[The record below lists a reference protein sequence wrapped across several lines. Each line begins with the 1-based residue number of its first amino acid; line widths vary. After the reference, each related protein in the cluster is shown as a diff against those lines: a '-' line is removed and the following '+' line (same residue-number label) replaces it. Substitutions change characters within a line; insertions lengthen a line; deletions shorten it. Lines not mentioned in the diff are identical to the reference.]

1 MKLIEISKKLE
12 EVIEKSDLYDSI
24 KIFKNEFSILETS
37 DLEKTILSMDEENRV
52 LKIGIVGRVNAGKS
66 SLLNALV
73 FDGKDILPKA
83 ATPMTA
89 ALTKLEYGEII
100 EANVEFYT
108 QEDIDSLKTYYNKY
122 EEKFEKLKKEKLDEL
137 KEKEIKKLKVA
148 EIDEYTKNNIEQ
160 KSENIANREMK
171 KDEQLFS
178 SYDQYSKIKASNL
191 SLNELKKFENIQ
203 ADNIDSLNKKLY
215 DFVGADG
222 KYMPFTKSVTIKL
235 NNENLKDI
243 EIIDT
248 PGINDPIASREERTK
263 ELLKNCDVI
272 FVVSP
277 SGQFLS
283 SEDIDLL
290 DRITKKEGI
299 QEIYII
305 ASQIDNQ
312 LYGSEKE
319 KNRGDLLKVLE
330 SIKNTLTKSMKDVI
344 TEQIKQFPYQ
354 EDIFDKFMKN
364 DVLYSS
370 GATYSMLQRFEDK
383 ENWDDNLNHIWK
395 NLNQHYKDYFSDDLS
410 AKANLYLLS
419 NMQNIQNAL
428 KEVREK
434 KDEIIRKRKE
444 EFIKAKLNSFEK
456 YNKSIQK
463 DIKEKIEKIKSSDI
477 KDIKTK
483 KDNLLKVKSQTSE
496 AVNWKYED
504 FLDANKRNLNILLVK
519 EVNKY
524 FQNNNDEIS
533 KSEDTKKESYIYDK
547 KKAWYDIYI
556 FEERYEK
563 ISYDVVVVKAGMI
576 QNALE
581 DLSLYIENSMK
592 NSISEEVNSLKGNI
606 YKQIMPVLEK
616 NDGDKNLDLHQI
628 QKSVRN
634 IISSLRIPEI
644 NYTNKLPN
652 ELKKSGTLKGR
663 EAEDFIERAKN
674 YAKSFQRNIIRDIE
688 KHLNTLFGSLKQ
700 HNLGEE
706 IFSHYKKEIEN
717 LENDIENIEQSLL
730 KNEYI
735 LKQLESIK

>member
-12 EVIEKSDLYDSI
+12 EVIEKSDLYDSV

-395 NLNQHYKDYFSDDLS
+395 NLNQHYKDYFSDDES

-444 EFIKAKLNSFEK
+444 EFIKAKLNSFEQ

-504 FLDANKRNLNILLVK
+504 FLDANKTNSK
-519 EVNKY
+519 EFFK
-524 FQNNNDEIS
+524 
-533 KSEDTKKESYIYDK
+533 
-547 KKAWYDIYI
+547 
-556 FEERYEK
+556 
-563 ISYDVVVVKAGMI
+563 
-576 QNALE
+576 
-581 DLSLYIENSMK
+581 
-592 NSISEEVNSLKGNI
+592 
-606 YKQIMPVLEK
+606 
-616 NDGDKNLDLHQI
+616 
-628 QKSVRN
+628 
-634 IISSLRIPEI
+634 
-644 NYTNKLPN
+644 
-652 ELKKSGTLKGR
+652 
-663 EAEDFIERAKN
+663 
-674 YAKSFQRNIIRDIE
+674 
-688 KHLNTLFGSLKQ
+688 
-700 HNLGEE
+700 
-706 IFSHYKKEIEN
+706 
-717 LENDIENIEQSLL
+717 
-730 KNEYI
+730 
-735 LKQLESIK
+735 

>member
-444 EFIKAKLNSFEK
+444 EFIKAKLNSFEQ

-504 FLDANKRNLNILLVK
+504 FLYENERNLNILLVK

-533 KSEDTKKESYIYDK
+533 KSEDTKTESYTKDHGFWSLK
-547 KKAWYDIYI
+547 FGDD
-556 FEERYEK
+556 RYEK
-563 ISYDVVVVKAGMI
+563 ISYDIVVVKAGMI

-606 YKQIMPVLEK
+606 YKQIMQVLEK

>member
-37 DLEKTILSMDEENRV
+37 DLEKTILSMNEENRV
-52 LKIGIVGRVNAGKS
+52 LKIGIVGRVKAGKS

-89 ALTKLEYGEII
+89 ALTKLEYGEKMG
-100 EANVEFYT
+100 ASVDFYT
-108 QEDIDSLKTYYNKY
+108 QSDIDSLKKDFDKY
-122 EEKFEKLKKEKLDEL
+122 KQEFEKLKKQKFEEL
-137 KEKEIKKLKVA
+137 KNIQQRKLKV
-148 EIDEYTKNNIEQ
+148 EILDESTKQEILQ
-160 KSENIANREMK
+160 KAENIANDEMK

-178 SYDQYSKIKASNL
+178 YYDQYSRIKASNL
-191 SLNELKKFENIQ
+191 GLSELKKFENIQ
-203 ADNIDSLNKKLY
+203 ANDIGSLSKKLY
-215 DFVGADG
+215 DFVGAGG
-222 KYMPFTKSVTIKL
+222 KYMPFTKSVNIKL
-235 NNENLKDI
+235 NNKNLKDI

-248 PGINDPIASREERTK
+248 PGINDPIVSREERTK

-272 FVVSP
+272 FVVSS

-299 QEIYII
+299 QEIYVI
-305 ASQIDNQ
+305 ASQVDNQ

-319 KNRGDLLKVLE
+319 KNSGSLPKVLE
-330 SIKNTLTKSMKDVI
+330 SIKNTLTKRMKDVI
-344 TEQIKQFPYQ
+344 TQQIKQFPSQ

-370 GATYSMLQRFEDK
+370 GATYSMLQRFNDK
-383 ENWDDNLNHIWK
+383 KNWDKNLEHIWK
-395 NLNQHYKDYFSDDLS
+395 NLNQHYKDYFSDDES
-410 AKANLYLLS
+410 AKANLDLLS
-419 NMQNIQNAL
+419 NMKNIQNTL

-456 YNKSIQK
+456 YNKSIQE

-504 FLDANKRNLNILLVK
+504 FLDANKQILKSSLNK
-519 EVNKY
+519 EINKY
-524 FQNNNDEIS
+524 FQKNSEEIS
-533 KSEDTKKESYIYDK
+533 SSEDTKTESYTKDHGFWSWK
-547 KKAWYDIYI
+547 FGDD
-556 FEERYEK
+556 RYEK

-581 DLSLYIENSMK
+581 NLSLYIENSIK
-592 NSISEEVNSLKGNI
+592 VSIDNEINSLKIDI
-606 YKQIMPVLEK
+606 YKHILPVLREK
-616 NDGDKNLDLHQI
+616 AGDKNLDVHQI

-634 IISSLRIPEI
+634 IISLLEIPEI
-644 NYTNKLPN
+644 NYTNTLPN
-652 ELKKSGTLKGR
+652 ELKRSGTLKGS

-674 YAKSFQRNIIRDIE
+674 YANSFQRNIIRDIE
-688 KHLNTLFGSLKQ
+688 RHLNTVFDSLKQ

-706 IFSHYKKEIEN
+706 IFYHYKKEIEN

>member
-37 DLEKTILSMDEENRV
+37 DLEKTILSMNEENRV
-52 LKIGIVGRVNAGKS
+52 LKIGIVGRVKAGKS

-89 ALTKLEYGEII
+89 ALTKLEYGEKMG
-100 EANVEFYT
+100 ASVDFYT
-108 QEDIDSLKTYYNKY
+108 QSDIDSLKKDFDKY
-122 EEKFEKLKKEKLDEL
+122 KQEFEKLKKQKFEEL
-137 KEKEIKKLKVA
+137 KNIQQRKLKV
-148 EIDEYTKNNIEQ
+148 EILDESTKQEILQ
-160 KSENIANREMK
+160 KAENIANDEMK

-178 SYDQYSKIKASNL
+178 YYDQYSRIKASNL
-191 SLNELKKFENIQ
+191 GLSELKKFENIQ
-203 ADNIDSLNKKLY
+203 ANDIGSLSKKLY
-215 DFVGADG
+215 DFVGAGG
-222 KYMPFTKSVTIKL
+222 KYMPFTKSVNIKL
-235 NNENLKDI
+235 NNKNLKDI

-248 PGINDPIASREERTK
+248 PGINDPIVSREERTK

-272 FVVSP
+272 FVVSS

-299 QEIYII
+299 QEIYVI
-305 ASQIDNQ
+305 ASQVDNQ

-319 KNRGDLLKVLE
+319 KNSGSLPKVLE
-330 SIKNTLTKSMKDVI
+330 SIKNTLTKRMKDVI
-344 TEQIKQFPYQ
+344 TQQIKQFPSQ

-370 GATYSMLQRFEDK
+370 GATYSMLQRFNDK
-383 ENWDDNLNHIWK
+383 KNWDKNLEHIWK
-395 NLNQHYKDYFSDDLS
+395 NLNQHYKDYFSDDES
-410 AKANLYLLS
+410 AKANLDLLS
-419 NMQNIQNAL
+419 NMKNIQNTL

-444 EFIKAKLNSFEK
+444 EFIKAKLNSFEQ
-456 YNKSIQK
+456 YNKSIQE

-504 FLDANKRNLNILLVK
+504 FLDANKQILKSSLNK
-519 EVNKY
+519 EINKY
-524 FQNNNDEIS
+524 FQKNSEEIS
-533 KSEDTKKESYIYDK
+533 SSEDTKTESYTKDHGFWSWK
-547 KKAWYDIYI
+547 FGDD
-556 FEERYEK
+556 RYEK

-581 DLSLYIENSMK
+581 NLSLYIENSIK
-592 NSISEEVNSLKGNI
+592 VSIDNEINSLKIDI
-606 YKQIMPVLEK
+606 YKHILPVLREK
-616 NDGDKNLDLHQI
+616 AGDKNLDVHQI

-634 IISSLRIPEI
+634 IISLLEIPEI
-644 NYTNKLPN
+644 NYTNTLPN
-652 ELKKSGTLKGR
+652 ELKRSGTLKGS

-674 YAKSFQRNIIRDIE
+674 YANSFQRNIIRDIE
-688 KHLNTLFGSLKQ
+688 RHLNTVFDSLKQ

-706 IFSHYKKEIEN
+706 IFYHYKKEIEN
-717 LENDIENIEQSLL
+717 LENDIENIEQSLV

>member
-395 NLNQHYKDYFSDDLS
+395 NLNQHYKDYFSDDES

-504 FLDANKRNLNILLVK
+504 FLDANERNLNILLVK

-663 EAEDFIERAKN
+663 EAEVFIERAKN
-674 YAKSFQRNIIRDIE
+674 YANNFKRNIIRDIE

-717 LENDIENIEQSLL
+717 LENDIENIEQSLV

>member
-444 EFIKAKLNSFEK
+444 EFIKAKLNSFEQ

-533 KSEDTKKESYIYDK
+533 KSEDTKTESYIKDHGLFS
-547 KKAWYDIYI
+547 WRFFSD
-556 FEERYEK
+556 RYEK
-563 ISYDVVVVKAGMI
+563 ISYDIVVVKAGMI

-652 ELKKSGTLKGR
+652 ELKKSGTLKGS

-706 IFSHYKKEIEN
+706 LFSHYKKEIEN
-717 LENDIENIEQSLL
+717 LENDIENIEQSLV

>member
-395 NLNQHYKDYFSDDLS
+395 NLNQHYKDYFSDDES

-504 FLDANKRNLNILLVK
+504 FLYENERNLNILLVK

-533 KSEDTKKESYIYDK
+533 KSEDTKTESYTKDHGFWSLK
-547 KKAWYDIYI
+547 FGDD
-556 FEERYEK
+556 RYEK
-563 ISYDVVVVKAGMI
+563 ISYDIVVVKAGMI

>member
-504 FLDANKRNLNILLVK
+504 FLYENERNLNILLVK

-533 KSEDTKKESYIYDK
+533 KSEDTKTESYTKDHGFWSLK
-547 KKAWYDIYI
+547 FGND
-556 FEERYEK
+556 RYEK
-563 ISYDVVVVKAGMI
+563 ISYDIVVVKAGMI

-606 YKQIMPVLEK
+606 YKQIMPILEK

-663 EAEDFIERAKN
+663 AAEDFIERAKN

>member
-12 EVIEKSDLYDSI
+12 EIIKKSDLYDSV
-24 KIFKNEFSILETS
+24 KIFRNEFSILETS
-37 DLEKTILSMDEENRV
+37 DLEKTILSMNEENRV
-52 LKIGIVGRVNAGKS
+52 LKIGIVGRVKAGKS

-89 ALTKLEYGEII
+89 ALTKLEYGEKMG
-100 EANVEFYT
+100 ASVDFYT
-108 QEDIDSLKTYYNKY
+108 QSDIDSLKKDFDKY
-122 EEKFEKLKKEKLDEL
+122 KQEFEKLKKQKFEEL
-137 KEKEIKKLKVA
+137 KNIQQRKLKV
-148 EIDEYTKNNIEQ
+148 EILDESTKQEILQ
-160 KSENIANREMK
+160 KAENIANDEMK

-178 SYDQYSKIKASNL
+178 YYDQYSRIKASNL
-191 SLNELKKFENIQ
+191 GLSELKKFENIQ
-203 ADNIDSLNKKLY
+203 ANDIGSLSKKLY
-215 DFVGADG
+215 DFVGAGG
-222 KYMPFTKSVTIKL
+222 KYMPFTKSVNIKL
-235 NNENLKDI
+235 NNKNLKDI

-248 PGINDPIASREERTK
+248 PGINDPIVSREERTK

-272 FVVSP
+272 FVVSS

-299 QEIYII
+299 QEIYVI
-305 ASQIDNQ
+305 ASQVDNQ

-319 KNRGDLLKVLE
+319 KNSGSLPKVLE
-330 SIKNTLTKSMKDVI
+330 SIKNTLTKRMKDVI
-344 TEQIKQFPYQ
+344 TQQIKQFPSQ

-370 GATYSMLQRFEDK
+370 GATYSMLQRFNDK
-383 ENWDDNLNHIWK
+383 KNWDKNLEHIWK
-395 NLNQHYKDYFSDDLS
+395 NLNQHYKDYFSDDES
-410 AKANLYLLS
+410 AKANLDLLS
-419 NMQNIQNAL
+419 NMKNIQNTL

-444 EFIKAKLNSFEK
+444 EFIKAKLNSLGQ
-456 YNKSIQK
+456 YNQSIQK

-504 FLDANKRNLNILLVK
+504 FLDANKQILKSSLNK
-519 EVNKY
+519 EINKY
-524 FQNNNDEIS
+524 FQKNSEEIS
-533 KSEDTKKESYIYDK
+533 SSEDTKTESYTKDHGFWSWK
-547 KKAWYDIYI
+547 FGDD
-556 FEERYEK
+556 RYEK

-581 DLSLYIENSMK
+581 NLSLYIENSIK
-592 NSISEEVNSLKGNI
+592 VSIDNEINSLKIDI
-606 YKQIMPVLEK
+606 YKHILPVLREK
-616 NDGDKNLDLHQI
+616 AGDKNLDVHQI

-634 IISSLRIPEI
+634 IISLLEIPEI
-644 NYTNKLPN
+644 NYTNTLPN
-652 ELKKSGTLKGR
+652 ELKRSGTLKGS

-674 YAKSFQRNIIRDIE
+674 YANSFQRNIIRDIE
-688 KHLNTLFGSLKQ
+688 RHLNTVFDSLKQ

-706 IFSHYKKEIEN
+706 IFYHYKKEIEN
-717 LENDIENIEQSLL
+717 LENDIENIEQSLI

>member
-504 FLDANKRNLNILLVK
+504 FLDANKQILKSSLNK
-519 EVNKY
+519 EINKY

-533 KSEDTKKESYIYDK
+533 KSEDTKTESYTKDHGFWSLK
-547 KKAWYDIYI
+547 FGDD
-556 FEERYEK
+556 RYEK
-563 ISYDVVVVKAGMI
+563 ISYDIVVVKAGMI

>member
-504 FLDANKRNLNILLVK
+504 FLDANKQILKSSLNK
-519 EVNKY
+519 EINKY

-533 KSEDTKKESYIYDK
+533 KSEDTKTESYTKDHGFCSWK
-547 KKAWYDIYI
+547 FFSD
-556 FEERYEK
+556 RYEK
-563 ISYDVVVVKAGMI
+563 ISYDIVVVKAGMI

-606 YKQIMPVLEK
+606 YKQIMPILEK

>member
-444 EFIKAKLNSFEK
+444 EFIKAKLNSFEQ

-504 FLDANKRNLNILLVK
+504 FLYENERNLNILLVK

-533 KSEDTKKESYIYDK
+533 KSEDTKTESYTKDHGFWSLK
-547 KKAWYDIYI
+547 FGDD
-556 FEERYEK
+556 RYEK
-563 ISYDVVVVKAGMI
+563 ISYDIVVVKAGMI

-606 YKQIMPVLEK
+606 YKQIMPILEK

>member
-395 NLNQHYKDYFSDDLS
+395 NLNQHYKDYFSDDES

-444 EFIKAKLNSFEK
+444 EFIKAKLNSFEQ

-504 FLDANKRNLNILLVK
+504 FLDANKQILKSSLNK
-519 EVNKY
+519 EINKY

-717 LENDIENIEQSLL
+717 LENDIENIEQSLV

>member
-12 EVIEKSDLYDSI
+12 EIIKKSDLYDSV
-24 KIFKNEFSILETS
+24 KIFRNEFSILETS
-37 DLEKTILSMDEENRV
+37 DLEKTILSMNEENRV
-52 LKIGIVGRVNAGKS
+52 LKIGIVGRVKAGKS
-66 SLLNALV
+66 SLLDALV

-89 ALTKLEYGEII
+89 ALTKLEYGEKMG
-100 EANVEFYT
+100 ASVDFYT
-108 QEDIDSLKTYYNKY
+108 QSDIDSLKKDFDKY
-122 EEKFEKLKKEKLDEL
+122 KQEFEKLKKQKFEEL
-137 KEKEIKKLKVA
+137 KNIQQRKLKV
-148 EIDEYTKNNIEQ
+148 EILDESTKQEILQ
-160 KSENIANREMK
+160 KAENIANDEMK

-178 SYDQYSKIKASNL
+178 YYDQYSRIKASNL
-191 SLNELKKFENIQ
+191 GLSELKKFENIQ
-203 ADNIDSLNKKLY
+203 ANDIGSLSKKLY
-215 DFVGADG
+215 DFVGAGG
-222 KYMPFTKSVTIKL
+222 KYMPFTKSVNIKL
-235 NNENLKDI
+235 NNKNLKDI

-248 PGINDPIASREERTK
+248 PGINDPIVSREERTK

-272 FVVSP
+272 FVVSS

-299 QEIYII
+299 QEIYVI
-305 ASQIDNQ
+305 ASQVDNQ

-319 KNRGDLLKVLE
+319 KNSGSLPKVLE
-330 SIKNTLTKSMKDVI
+330 SIKNTLTKRMKDVI
-344 TEQIKQFPYQ
+344 TQQIKQFPSQ

-370 GATYSMLQRFEDK
+370 GATYSMLQRFNDK
-383 ENWDDNLNHIWK
+383 KNWDKNLEHIWK
-395 NLNQHYKDYFSDDLS
+395 NLNQHYKDYFSDDES
-410 AKANLYLLS
+410 AKANLDLLS
-419 NMQNIQNAL
+419 NMKNIQNTL

-444 EFIKAKLNSFEK
+444 EFIKAKLNSLGQ
-456 YNKSIQK
+456 YNQSIQK
-463 DIKEKIEKIKSSDI
+463 DIKEKIEKIKSSDV

-504 FLDANKRNLNILLVK
+504 FLDANKQILKSSLNK
-519 EVNKY
+519 EINKY
-524 FQNNNDEIS
+524 FQKNSEEIS
-533 KSEDTKKESYIYDK
+533 SSEDTKTESYTKDHGFWSWK
-547 KKAWYDIYI
+547 FGDD
-556 FEERYEK
+556 RYEK

-581 DLSLYIENSMK
+581 NLSLYIENSIK
-592 NSISEEVNSLKGNI
+592 VSIDNEINSLKIDI
-606 YKQIMPVLEK
+606 YKHILPVLREK
-616 NDGDKNLDLHQI
+616 AGDKNLDVHQI

-634 IISSLRIPEI
+634 IISLLEIPEI
-644 NYTNKLPN
+644 NYTNTLPN
-652 ELKKSGTLKGR
+652 ELKRSGTLKGS

-674 YAKSFQRNIIRDIE
+674 YANSFQRNIIRDIE
-688 KHLNTLFGSLKQ
+688 RHLNTVFDSLKQ

-706 IFSHYKKEIEN
+706 IFYHYKKEIEN
-717 LENDIENIEQSLL
+717 LENDIENIEQSLI

>member
-504 FLDANKRNLNILLVK
+504 FLYENERNLNILLVK

-533 KSEDTKKESYIYDK
+533 KSEDTKTESYTKDHGFWSLK
-547 KKAWYDIYI
+547 FGDD
-556 FEERYEK
+556 RYEK
-563 ISYDVVVVKAGMI
+563 ISYDIVVVKAGMI

-606 YKQIMPVLEK
+606 YKQIMPILEK

>member
-395 NLNQHYKDYFSDDLS
+395 NLNQHYKDYFSDDES

-444 EFIKAKLNSFEK
+444 EFIKAKLNSFEQ

-504 FLDANKRNLNILLVK
+504 FLDANERNLNILLVK

>member
-160 KSENIANREMK
+160 KSENIANREIK

-504 FLDANKRNLNILLVK
+504 FLYENERNLNILLVK

-533 KSEDTKKESYIYDK
+533 KSEDTKTESYTKDHGFWSLK
-547 KKAWYDIYI
+547 FGDD
-556 FEERYEK
+556 RYEK
-563 ISYDVVVVKAGMI
+563 ISYDIVVVKAGMI

-606 YKQIMPVLEK
+606 YKQIMPILEK

>member
-37 DLEKTILSMDEENRV
+37 DLEKTILSMNEENRV
-52 LKIGIVGRVNAGKS
+52 LKIGIVGRVKAGKS

-89 ALTKLEYGEII
+89 ALTKLEYGEKMG
-100 EANVEFYT
+100 ASVDFYT
-108 QEDIDSLKTYYNKY
+108 QSDIDSLKKDFDKY
-122 EEKFEKLKKEKLDEL
+122 KQEFEKLKKQKFEEL
-137 KEKEIKKLKVA
+137 KNIQQRKLKV
-148 EIDEYTKNNIEQ
+148 EILDESTKQEILQ
-160 KSENIANREMK
+160 KAENIANDEMK

-178 SYDQYSKIKASNL
+178 YYDQYSRIKASNL
-191 SLNELKKFENIQ
+191 GLSELKKFENIQ
-203 ADNIDSLNKKLY
+203 ANDIGSLSKKLY
-215 DFVGADG
+215 DFVGAGG
-222 KYMPFTKSVTIKL
+222 KYMPFTKSVNIKL
-235 NNENLKDI
+235 NNKNLKDI

-248 PGINDPIASREERTK
+248 PGINDPIVSREERTK

-272 FVVSP
+272 FVVSS

-299 QEIYII
+299 QEIYVI
-305 ASQIDNQ
+305 ASQVDNQ

-319 KNRGDLLKVLE
+319 KNSGSLPKVLE
-330 SIKNTLTKSMKDVI
+330 SIKNTLTKRMKDVI
-344 TEQIKQFPYQ
+344 TQQIKQFPSQ

-370 GATYSMLQRFEDK
+370 GATYSMLQRFNDK
-383 ENWDDNLNHIWK
+383 KNWDKNLEHIWK
-395 NLNQHYKDYFSDDLS
+395 NLNQHYKDYFSDDES
-410 AKANLYLLS
+410 AKANLDLLS
-419 NMQNIQNAL
+419 NMKNIQNTL

-444 EFIKAKLNSFEK
+444 EFIKAKLNSLGQ
-456 YNKSIQK
+456 YNQSIQK
-463 DIKEKIEKIKSSDI
+463 DIKEKIEKIKSSDV

-504 FLDANKRNLNILLVK
+504 FLDANKQILKSSLNK
-519 EVNKY
+519 EINKY
-524 FQNNNDEIS
+524 FQKNSEEIS
-533 KSEDTKKESYIYDK
+533 SSEDTKTESYTKDHGFWSWK
-547 KKAWYDIYI
+547 FGDD
-556 FEERYEK
+556 RYEK

-581 DLSLYIENSMK
+581 NLSLYIENSIK
-592 NSISEEVNSLKGNI
+592 VSIDNEINSLKIDI
-606 YKQIMPVLEK
+606 YKHILPVLREK
-616 NDGDKNLDLHQI
+616 AGDKNLDVHQI

-634 IISSLRIPEI
+634 IISLLEIPEI
-644 NYTNKLPN
+644 NYTNTLPN
-652 ELKKSGTLKGR
+652 ELKRSGTLKGS

-674 YAKSFQRNIIRDIE
+674 YANSFQRNIIRDIE
-688 KHLNTLFGSLKQ
+688 RHLNTVFDSLKQ

-706 IFSHYKKEIEN
+706 IFYHYKKEIEN
-717 LENDIENIEQSLL
+717 LENDIENIEQSLI

>member
-504 FLDANKRNLNILLVK
+504 FLDANERNLNILLVK

-533 KSEDTKKESYIYDK
+533 KSEDTKTESYTKDHGFFSWK
-547 KKAWYDIYI
+547 FFSD
-556 FEERYEK
+556 RYEK
-563 ISYDVVVVKAGMI
+563 ISYDIVVVKAGMI

>member
-504 FLDANKRNLNILLVK
+504 FLYENERNLNILLVK

-533 KSEDTKKESYIYDK
+533 KSEDTKTESYTKDHGFWSLK
-547 KKAWYDIYI
+547 FGDD
-556 FEERYEK
+556 RYEK
-563 ISYDVVVVKAGMI
+563 ISYDIVVVKAGMI

>member
-504 FLDANKRNLNILLVK
+504 FLYENERNLNILLVK

-533 KSEDTKKESYIYDK
+533 KSEDTKTESYTKDHGFWSLK
-547 KKAWYDIYI
+547 FGDD
-556 FEERYEK
+556 RYEK
-563 ISYDVVVVKAGMI
+563 ISYDIVVVKAGMI

-606 YKQIMPVLEK
+606 YKQIMPILEK

-652 ELKKSGTLKGR
+652 ELKKSGTLKGS
-663 EAEDFIERAKN
+663 EAEDFIERAK
-674 YAKSFQRNIIRDIE
+674 K
-688 KHLNTLFGSLKQ
+688 
-700 HNLGEE
+700 
-706 IFSHYKKEIEN
+706 
-717 LENDIENIEQSLL
+717 
-730 KNEYI
+730 
-735 LKQLESIK
+735 

>member
-444 EFIKAKLNSFEK
+444 EFIKAKLNSFEQ

-504 FLDANKRNLNILLVK
+504 FLDANKQILKSSLNK
-519 EVNKY
+519 EINKY

-533 KSEDTKKESYIYDK
+533 KSEDTKTESYTKDHGFFSWK
-547 KKAWYDIYI
+547 FFSD
-556 FEERYEK
+556 RYEK
-563 ISYDVVVVKAGMI
+563 ISYDIVVVKAGMI

-663 EAEDFIERAKN
+663 EAEVFIERAKN
-674 YAKSFQRNIIRDIE
+674 YANNFKRNIIRDIE

-717 LENDIENIEQSLL
+717 LENDIENIEQSLV

>member
-395 NLNQHYKDYFSDDLS
+395 NLNQHYKDYFSDDES

-444 EFIKAKLNSFEK
+444 EFIKAKLNSFEQ

-504 FLDANKRNLNILLVK
+504 FLDANERNLNILLVK

-533 KSEDTKKESYIYDK
+533 KSEDTKKESCIYDK

>member
-504 FLDANKRNLNILLVK
+504 FLYENERNLNILLVK

-533 KSEDTKKESYIYDK
+533 KSEDTKTESYTKDHGFWSLK
-547 KKAWYDIYI
+547 FGDD
-556 FEERYEK
+556 RYEK
-563 ISYDVVVVKAGMI
+563 ISYDIVVVKAGMI

-606 YKQIMPVLEK
+606 YKQIMPILEK

-663 EAEDFIERAKN
+663 EAEVFIERAKN
-674 YAKSFQRNIIRDIE
+674 YANNFKRNIIRDIE

>member
-504 FLDANKRNLNILLVK
+504 FLYENERNLNILLVK

-533 KSEDTKKESYIYDK
+533 KSEDTKTESYTKDYGFWSLKFGD
-547 KKAWYDIYI
+547 D
-556 FEERYEK
+556 RYEK
-563 ISYDVVVVKAGMI
+563 ISYDIVVVKAGMI

>member
-305 ASQIDNQ
+305 
-312 LYGSEKE
+312 
-319 KNRGDLLKVLE
+319 
-330 SIKNTLTKSMKDVI
+330 
-344 TEQIKQFPYQ
+344 
-354 EDIFDKFMKN
+354 
-364 DVLYSS
+364 
-370 GATYSMLQRFEDK
+370 
-383 ENWDDNLNHIWK
+383 
-395 NLNQHYKDYFSDDLS
+395 
-410 AKANLYLLS
+410 
-419 NMQNIQNAL
+419 
-428 KEVREK
+428 
-434 KDEIIRKRKE
+434 
-444 EFIKAKLNSFEK
+444 
-456 YNKSIQK
+456 
-463 DIKEKIEKIKSSDI
+463 
-477 KDIKTK
+477 
-483 KDNLLKVKSQTSE
+483 
-496 AVNWKYED
+496 
-504 FLDANKRNLNILLVK
+504 
-519 EVNKY
+519 
-524 FQNNNDEIS
+524 
-533 KSEDTKKESYIYDK
+533 
-547 KKAWYDIYI
+547 
-556 FEERYEK
+556 
-563 ISYDVVVVKAGMI
+563 
-576 QNALE
+576 
-581 DLSLYIENSMK
+581 
-592 NSISEEVNSLKGNI
+592 
-606 YKQIMPVLEK
+606 
-616 NDGDKNLDLHQI
+616 
-628 QKSVRN
+628 
-634 IISSLRIPEI
+634 
-644 NYTNKLPN
+644 
-652 ELKKSGTLKGR
+652 
-663 EAEDFIERAKN
+663 
-674 YAKSFQRNIIRDIE
+674 
-688 KHLNTLFGSLKQ
+688 
-700 HNLGEE
+700 
-706 IFSHYKKEIEN
+706 
-717 LENDIENIEQSLL
+717 
-730 KNEYI
+730 
-735 LKQLESIK
+735 

>member
-444 EFIKAKLNSFEK
+444 KFIKAKLNSFEK

-504 FLDANKRNLNILLVK
+504 FLYENERNLNILLVK

-533 KSEDTKKESYIYDK
+533 KSEDTKTESYTKDHGFWSLK
-547 KKAWYDIYI
+547 FGDD
-556 FEERYEK
+556 RYEK
-563 ISYDVVVVKAGMI
+563 ISYDIVVVKAGMI

-606 YKQIMPVLEK
+606 YKQIMPILEK

>member
-299 QEIYII
+299 QI
-305 ASQIDNQ
+305 
-312 LYGSEKE
+312 
-319 KNRGDLLKVLE
+319 
-330 SIKNTLTKSMKDVI
+330 
-344 TEQIKQFPYQ
+344 
-354 EDIFDKFMKN
+354 
-364 DVLYSS
+364 
-370 GATYSMLQRFEDK
+370 
-383 ENWDDNLNHIWK
+383 
-395 NLNQHYKDYFSDDLS
+395 
-410 AKANLYLLS
+410 
-419 NMQNIQNAL
+419 
-428 KEVREK
+428 
-434 KDEIIRKRKE
+434 
-444 EFIKAKLNSFEK
+444 
-456 YNKSIQK
+456 
-463 DIKEKIEKIKSSDI
+463 
-477 KDIKTK
+477 
-483 KDNLLKVKSQTSE
+483 
-496 AVNWKYED
+496 
-504 FLDANKRNLNILLVK
+504 
-519 EVNKY
+519 
-524 FQNNNDEIS
+524 
-533 KSEDTKKESYIYDK
+533 
-547 KKAWYDIYI
+547 
-556 FEERYEK
+556 
-563 ISYDVVVVKAGMI
+563 
-576 QNALE
+576 
-581 DLSLYIENSMK
+581 
-592 NSISEEVNSLKGNI
+592 
-606 YKQIMPVLEK
+606 
-616 NDGDKNLDLHQI
+616 
-628 QKSVRN
+628 
-634 IISSLRIPEI
+634 
-644 NYTNKLPN
+644 
-652 ELKKSGTLKGR
+652 GR
-663 EAEDFIERAKN
+663 A
-674 YAKSFQRNIIRDIE
+674 
-688 KHLNTLFGSLKQ
+688 HV
-700 HNLGEE
+700 
-706 IFSHYKKEIEN
+706 
-717 LENDIENIEQSLL
+717 
-730 KNEYI
+730 
-735 LKQLESIK
+735 

>member
-12 EVIEKSDLYDSI
+12 EVIEKSDLYDSV

-395 NLNQHYKDYFSDDLS
+395 NLNQHYKDYFSDDES

-444 EFIKAKLNSFEK
+444 EFIKAKLNSFEQ

-504 FLDANKRNLNILLVK
+504 FLDANKQILKSSLNK
-519 EVNKY
+519 EINKY

-533 KSEDTKKESYIYDK
+533 KSEDTKTESYTKDHGFFSWK
-547 KKAWYDIYI
+547 FFSD
-556 FEERYEK
+556 RYEK
-563 ISYDVVVVKAGMI
+563 ISYDIVVVKAGMI

>member
-504 FLDANKRNLNILLVK
+504 FLDANERNLNILLVK

-533 KSEDTKKESYIYDK
+533 KSEDTKTESYTKDHGFFSWK
-547 KKAWYDIYI
+547 FFSD
-556 FEERYEK
+556 RYEK
-563 ISYDVVVVKAGMI
+563 ISYDIVVVKAGMI

-606 YKQIMPVLEK
+606 YKQIMQVLEK

>member
-178 SYDQYSKIKASNL
+178 SYDQYSRIKASNL
-191 SLNELKKFENIQ
+191 GLYEFKKFENIQ

-222 KYMPFTKSVTIKL
+222 EYMPFTKSVNIKL
-235 NNENLKDI
+235 NDENLKDI

-248 PGINDPIASREERTK
+248 PGINDPISSREART
-263 ELLKNCDVI
+263 EDLLQECDVI
-272 FVVSP
+272 FIVSP

-283 SEDIDLL
+283 NEDMNLL
-290 DRITKKEGI
+290 DRITTKDGI
-299 QEIYII
+299 QEIHIV

-319 KNRGDLLKVLE
+319 NNNSILPKVLE
-330 SIKNTLTKSMKDVI
+330 SLKQNLTK
-344 TEQIKQFPYQ
+344 QIRNVLGDKKNQFEAKIY
-354 EDIFDKFMKN
+354 EKFMKN

-444 EFIKAKLNSFEK
+444 EFIKAKLNSFEQ

-504 FLDANKRNLNILLVK
+504 FLDANKQILKSSLNK
-519 EVNKY
+519 EINKY
-524 FQNNNDEIS
+524 FQKNSEEIS
-533 KSEDTKKESYIYDK
+533 SSEDTKTESYTKDHGFWSWK
-547 KKAWYDIYI
+547 FGDD
-556 FEERYEK
+556 RYEK
-563 ISYDVVVVKAGMI
+563 ISYDIVVVKAGMI

-652 ELKKSGTLKGR
+652 ELKKSGTLKGS

-717 LENDIENIEQSLL
+717 LENDIENIEQSLV

>member
-444 EFIKAKLNSFEK
+444 EFIKAKLNSFEQ

-504 FLDANKRNLNILLVK
+504 FLDANKQILKSSLNK
-519 EVNKY
+519 EINKY

-533 KSEDTKKESYIYDK
+533 KSEDTKTESYTKDHGFWSLK
-547 KKAWYDIYI
+547 FGDD
-556 FEERYEK
+556 RYEK
-563 ISYDVVVVKAGMI
+563 ISYDIVVVKAGMI

-606 YKQIMPVLEK
+606 YKQIMPILEK